1 MGGEHGPSDDERPT
15 GREREATR
23 WRLGDGFTPGAW
35 RYALLAL
42 ALAVPAAL
50 LARSKKW
57 ARRWGLAAP
66 LLSAG
71 ALLFHRDPE
80 RNSPEEGVLA
90 PADGRVSVVREE
102 SVSEAETGPNGETDP
117 DGESERVRI
126 GVFMNVTDV
135 HVNRA
140 PLGGRVED
148 VEHEP
153 GKHRPA
159 FSKESDKNEKFH
171 VRFPDHEV
179 TLIAGAFARRIHP
192 YVEPGDELD
201 RGQRLGHISFGSRA
215 DVLLPASFDPAD
227 VAVER
232 GQKVRAG
239 ETVLAKE

>member
-1 MGGEHGPSDDERPT
+1 MDSQRRD
-15 GREREATR
+15 GRQ
-23 WRLGDGFTPGAW
+23 RLRSRFTPGAW

-42 ALAVPAAL
+42 ALAIPVTIL
-50 LARSKKW
+50 SRLTDRS
-57 ARRWGLAAP
+57 RRWSVAAP
-66 LLSAG
+66 LLAVG
-71 ALLFHRDPE
+71 ALLFHRDPD
-80 RNSPEEGVLA
+80 RTPPDSGVLA

-102 SVSEAETGPNGETDP
+102 DGP
-117 DGESERVRI
+117 DGAGERVRI

-140 PLGGRVED
+140 PFGGRVEA

-159 FSKESDKNEKFH
+159 FSKESDNNEKLH

-215 DVLLPASFDPAD
+215 DVLLPESYDPAD

-239 ETVLAKE
+239 ETVIAER